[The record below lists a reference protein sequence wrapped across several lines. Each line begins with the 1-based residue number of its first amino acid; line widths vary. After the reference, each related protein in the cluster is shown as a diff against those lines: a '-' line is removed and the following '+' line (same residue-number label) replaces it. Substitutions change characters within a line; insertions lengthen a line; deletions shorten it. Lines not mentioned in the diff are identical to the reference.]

1 MSQKPTEREKELARR
16 IAELE
21 SELARPKLGGGG
33 IMTETAN
40 LVLGKVP
47 TMVLR
52 ATAYLILTYLAVSF
66 FFEGNQL
73 IADTNK
79 LQAEAASKAAKVSA
93 ARGDREHTSLQ
104 AQTLKAEIRRTQAAA
119 AQARAEAG
127 AQGSTIGDKTV
138 RLRTLEADT
147 ASAQAEA
154 DKINA
159 QLDAMT
165 QIVNGTTPLAIE
177 QRRAEVKEIEAEA
190 ETALGIGRVFMNLEA
205 GRF

>member
-1 MSQKPTEREKELARR
+1 MAQEPTEREKELARR
-16 IAELE
+16 IAELKG
-21 SELARPKLGGGG
+21 ELARPKLGGGG
-33 IMTETAN
+33 VITETAN

-47 TMVLR
+47 TMALR
-52 ATAYLILTYLAVSF
+52 AAAYLVLAYLAVSF
-66 FFEGNQL
+66 FFEGKQL
-73 IADTNK
+73 IADTNR
-79 LQAEAASKAAKVSA
+79 LQAEAASKAAKVGA

-104 AQTLKAEIRRTQAAA
+104 AETLKAEIRRTQAAA

-127 AQGSTIGDKTV
+127 AQGAIIGDKTV
-138 RLRTLEADT
+138 RLRTLEADS

-154 DKINA
+154 DKIGA

-190 ETALGIGRVFMNLEA
+190 EAALGVGRVLMNVES
-205 GRF
+205 RQ